1 MAVRFETEW
10 VDAAGLGGPE
20 LAATWAALRIQVD
33 DAIITRVVDR
43 TDTVRSR
50 VYVPLYPLAES
61 LVANWWFLLHEVEN
75 PAKTDDAAFRRR
87 HSLVPIRDGYAFP
100 HLQVL
105 PSGEQVQL
113 TWTSS
118 WQQWSRIEFLDE
130 GRAWVDREEFRECC
144 SALVQR
150 VVQRL
155 VSLGIEGTFL
165 QEEWESIQGADQDE
179 AMFCKTAAG
188 LGLDPYALDE
198 AGRTS
203 VINLE
208 DALSQDWF
216 EEAVAVLDPVRL
228 DAQVASIATMFRSG
242 ESGSLS
248 LDRLQ
253 AISPLPTG
261 AHAEQQADKPWV
273 AGYTLARHVRHQLEL
288 DGVPLATTA
297 DLARALGE
305 EPDAVRAVTKARNL
319 GAADFVDGVV
329 TRDDN
334 GLPAFA
340 VRRGHDTARRFQFC
354 RALAEVLESPNSDA
368 LVTRAGTDRQRRNRA
383 FAAEFLAPSEAL
395 RARVCSTTLD
405 GDAVDELAT
414 EFGVSPWH
422 ITHQV
427 QNHKIAKIR

>member
-1 MAVRFETEW
+1 MAVRFETDW

-33 DAIITRVVDR
+33 DAVITRVVDR

-100 HLQVL
+100 HLQAL
-105 PSGEQVQL
+105 PSGKQVQL
-113 TWTSS
+113 IWTSS

-144 SALVQR
+144 SALVQL

-203 VINLE
+203 VISLK
-208 DALSQDWF
+208 DALNQDWF
-216 EEAVAVLDPVRL
+216 EEAVAVLDPERL
-228 DAQVASIATMFRSG
+228 DAQVASIATMFHPG
-242 ESGSLS
+242 ESGSLA

-253 AISPLPTG
+253 AVSPLP
-261 AHAEQQADKPWV
+261 ASPHAEQQADKPWV
-273 AGYTLARHVRHQLEL
+273 AGYTLARHVRHELAL
-288 DGVPLATTA
+288 DGESLATTA
-297 DLARALGE
+297 DLAIALGE
-305 EPDAVRAVTKARNL
+305 EADAVAAVTEPRNF
-319 GAADFVDGVV
+319 GAADLVDGVV

-334 GLPAFA
+334 DLPAFA

-354 RALAEVLESPNSDA
+354 RALAEVLECPNSSA
-368 LVTRAGTDRQRRNRA
+368 LITRAGTDRQQRNRA
-383 FAAEFLAPSEAL
+383 FAAEVLAPSEAL
-395 RARVCSTTLD
+395 RAKVRRPTLD
-405 GDAVDELAT
+405 EDAVDELAA
-414 EFGVSPWH
+414 EFGVSPWL
-422 ITHQV
+422 IAHQV
-427 QNHKIAKIR
+427 RNHEIAQIR